1 MNVTDFLDP
10 APEPTIYVS
19 GDYVT
24 REEYDAL
31 LARLLALEL
40 KLTAVSAAVTAPKY
54 AAAQGSGTGELA
66 FEEG

>member
-31 LARLLALEL
+31 LARLLALEE
-40 KLTAVSAAVTAPKY
+40 AR
-54 AAAQGSGTGELA
+54 G
-66 FEEG
+66 